1 MAQLL
6 LVGEWFSPWTKKA
19 RWALEY
25 CGFDFDYKEY
35 TPTLSEIGLRWRL
48 RQITGDISVPV
59 LFVGGYPIRG
69 SYEIARY
76 ANKVSTGS
84 PLGNFSSIERWD
96 NCSES
101 ALAEGRTR
109 VVRCIK
115 ENNKA
120 LEESLPLF
128 VPNTMKSLMRPVAR
142 HAVKRIDKQYARL
155 NHPGSIHTAL
165 TRTRDALAQS
175 ENDFIQGNFSYADI
189 TMATVLEVIKPIAK
203 NDPPLGPITL
213 SCWNDEALASEF
225 SDLVEWRD
233 RLAATDEISYS
244 QFRTNN

>member
-1 MAQLL
+1 MSQLL

-25 CGFDFDYKEY
+25 CGLQFDYKEF
-35 TPTLSEIGLRWRL
+35 TPTLSEVAHRWRL
-48 RQITGDISVPV
+48 RQIRGGISVPV

-76 ANKVSTGS
+76 ANKVSDGS
-84 PLGNFSSIERWD
+84 PLGNFSSIARWD
-96 NCSES
+96 NWSES

-109 VVRCIK
+109 VVRCIQK
-115 ENNKA
+115 NNKA
-120 LEESLPLF
+120 LEESVPPF
-128 VPNTMKSLMRPVAR
+128 VPNAMKSLMRPIAR
-142 HAVKRIDKQYARL
+142 HAVKRIDKQYAHL

-175 ENDFIQGNFSYADI
+175 ENDYIQEHFSYADI
-189 TMATVLEVIKPIAK
+189 TMAVILEVIKPIAK
-203 NDPPLGPITL
+203 NDPPLGPETL
-213 SCWNDEALASEF
+213 KCWNDEALANEF
-225 SDLVEWRD
+225 ADLVEWRD

-244 QFRTNN
+244 QFRS